1 MAQLVDANQLSVL
14 ASELIERAAAFGLS
28 LVSAIVLLIAG
39 YLVAGWAARTLR
51 ARLSEAERFDATLIP
66 VLAQVVRYTILAF
79 TLVLVLAQFGV
90 QTASLIAVIGAAGL
104 AIGLALQGTL
114 QNVAAGLM
122 LLILRPFQVGD
133 WIEAAGK
140 SGACQEIGLF
150 MTKLKDFDGM
160 FVAVPNSKIWA
171 DTIVNYTCNAHRRL
185 VLDAGISYDD
195 DIDRACEVLK
205 EMVEADTRILR
216 APDPPQVLVTG
227 YGESSVNLQIR
238 AWTRN
243 DAFWPVH
250 FDMTRAIKYALDEA
264 RITIPYPHR
273 QIIISPEGGEAAV
286 KPGKIT
292 ASAGGNATSKTAQ
305 PQTALAKTGQAKIG
319 QAKSAP
325 AKTSTAK
332 AATRKTPSRSAAA
345 SGKTPAASKTE
356 ADQETPAKTSRSRQ
370 KSPAKSG

>member
-1 MAQLVDANQLSVL
+1 VETLTDAERLSAL
-14 ASELIERAAAFGLS
+14 ASELIAQGTAFGIS
-28 LVSAIVLLIAG
+28 LISAIIILIAG
-39 YLVAGWAARTLR
+39 YIAAGWASRSLESRLR
-51 ARLSEAERFDATLIP
+51 QAEKFDATLIP
-66 VLAQVVRYTILAF
+66 VLGQVLRYTVLAF

-140 SGACQEIGLF
+140 SGACEEIGLF
-150 MTKLKDFDGM
+150 ITKLKDFDGM

-171 DTIVNYTCNAHRRL
+171 DTIVNYTCNPHRRL

-195 DIDRACEVLK
+195 DIDRAREVLK
-205 EMVEADTRILR
+205 QMVESDARILR
-216 APDPPQVLVTG
+216 EPDPPQVLVSN
-227 YGESSVNLQIR
+227 YGDSSVNLQIR

-243 DAFWPVH
+243 DEFWPVH

-273 QIIISPEGGEAAV
+273 HVIVSANGEDRIQLADSQAAAA
-286 KPGKIT
+286 KRT
-292 ASAGGNATSKTAQ
+292 ARK
-305 PQTALAKTGQAKIG
+305 
-319 QAKSAP
+319 AP
-325 AKTSTAK
+325 AKTAESAPTAK
-332 AATRKTPSRSAAA
+332 TASTETASAAK
-345 SGKTPAASKTE
+345 G
-356 ADQETPAKTSRSRQ
+356 SRSRR
-370 KSPAKSG
+370 KSTTKSS

>member
-1 MAQLVDANQLSVL
+1 METLTDAERLSAL
-14 ASELIERAAAFGLS
+14 ARELIAQGTAFGLS
-28 LVSAIVLLIAG
+28 LISAIIILIAG
-39 YLVAGWAARTLR
+39 YIVAGWASRSLETRLR
-51 ARLSEAERFDATLIP
+51 QAEKFDATLIP
-66 VLAQVVRYTILAF
+66 VLGQVLRYTILAF

-140 SGACQEIGLF
+140 SGACEEIGLF
-150 MTKLKDFDGM
+150 ITKLKDFDGM

-171 DTIVNYTCNAHRRL
+171 DTIVNYTCNPHRRL

-195 DIDRACEVLK
+195 DIDRAREVLK
-205 EMVEADTRILR
+205 QMVEADPRILR
-216 APDPPQVLVTG
+216 EPDPPQVLVCN
-227 YGESSVNLQIR
+227 YGDSSVNLQIR

-243 DAFWPVH
+243 DEFWPVH

-273 QIIISPEGGEAAV
+273 HVIVSANGEDRIQLADSQAAAP
-286 KPGKIT
+286 KRAARK
-292 ASAGGNATSKTAQ
+292 
-305 PQTALAKTGQAKIG
+305 
-319 QAKSAP
+319 AP
-325 AKTSTAK
+325 AKTTESAPTAK
-332 AATRKTPSRSAAA
+332 TA
-345 SGKTPAASKTE
+345 STETASASKG
-356 ADQETPAKTSRSRQ
+356 SRSRR
-370 KSPAKSG
+370 KSTTKSS

>member
-1 MAQLVDANQLSVL
+1 LDTLVDANQLSAL
-14 ASELIERAAAFGLS
+14 ASELIEQAAAFGLS
-28 LVSAIVLLIAG
+28 LVSAVVLLIAG
-39 YLVAGWAARTLR
+39 YIIAGWAARTLR

-171 DTIVNYTCNAHRRL
+171 DTIVNYTCNAQRRL

-195 DIDRACEVLK
+195 DIDRAREVLK
-205 EMVEADTRILR
+205 QMVEADKRILR

-243 DAFWPVH
+243 DAFWSVH

-273 QIIISPEGGEAAV
+273 QIIISAED
-286 KPGKIT
+286 
-292 ASAGGNATSKTAQ
+292 
-305 PQTALAKTGQAKIG
+305 
-319 QAKSAP
+319 SAP
-325 AKTSTAK
+325 AAAKT
-332 AATRKTPSRSAAA
+332 AA
-345 SGKTPAASKTE
+345 SRK
-356 ADQETPAKTSRSRQ
+356 TPAKTSRSTPSQKSPKAGAPPTKTGRSRQ
-370 KSPAKSG
+370 KSTVKSE

>member
-1 MAQLVDANQLSVL
+1 LDTIVDSNQLSAL
-14 ASELIERAAAFGLS
+14 ASELIEQATAFGLS
-28 LVSAIVLLIAG
+28 LVSAVVLLIAG
-39 YLVAGWAARTLR
+39 YIVAGWAARTLR
-51 ARLSEAERFDATLIP
+51 ARLREAERFDATLIP
-66 VLAQVVRYTILAF
+66 VIAQVVRYTILAF

-195 DIDRACEVLK
+195 DIDRAREVLK
-205 EMVEADTRILR
+205 QMVEADKRILR
-216 APDPPQVLVTG
+216 TPDPPQVLVTG

-273 QIIISPEGGEAAV
+273 QIIISAGE
-286 KPGKIT
+286 
-292 ASAGGNATSKTAQ
+292 SA
-305 PQTALAKTGQAKIG
+305 P
-319 QAKSAP
+319 AP
-325 AKTSTAK
+325 AKT
-332 AATRKTPSRSAAA
+332 AA
-345 SGKTPAASKTE
+345 SRK
-356 ADQETPAKTSRSRQ
+356 TPAKTSRSTASQNSPKAGAAPTKTGRSRQ
-370 KSPAKSG
+370 KSTVKSE